1 MNFILL
7 GYILACLG
15 FLYSTYR
22 LLHLYLLFID
32 NYLKLKKVTT
42 EINLSKESIIFL
54 LSIVYIITY
63 HIS

>member
-1 MNFILL
+1 MNFTLL

-22 LLHLYLLFID
+22 LLYLYLLFID
-32 NYLKLKKVTT
+32 DYLKLKKVTT

-54 LSIVYIITY
+54 LSIVYIVTY

>member
-1 MNFILL
+1 MNFTLL

-15 FLYSTYR
+15 LLYSTGRVILVLIVYR
-22 LLHLYLLFID
+22 QLSEIQKRLI
-32 NYLKLKKVTT
+32 T